1 MSHFL
6 DPLLRPDAIAVVG
19 ATEREHAVGNTVL
32 KNLLRGEFPGALYA
46 VNPRYAEV
54 EGVPCYPS
62 VSALPRPVR
71 HAIFTVSDGR
81 LEAALDEAITCG
93 VKAAMIFSSL
103 VLDNDSEPPLMH
115 RVRDKAKQAGLLV
128 CGANSMGFY
137 NFAHNVWVGGFPTR
151 SHRKPGNVALISQ
164 SGAGMSGILD
174 PDERIDFNFA
184 VSTGLELTVSAEDY
198 LDYALEQ
205 PETRV
210 IGLFLETSRYPEKLI
225 AAFRK
230 AATRKIP
237 IVVIKVGRTGLAAQ
251 LAVSHSGALAGSDA
265 AYGAVFDRHGVQRV
279 DDMEQ
284 LATALIMFAQP
295 HPVGPGG
302 VVTIHDSGG
311 ERQLIID
318 AAARLG
324 TPLADIS
331 TRTRKTLEALL
342 DPGLPAVN
350 PLDVWSAGGPDYE
363 DRLESCFAALLKDD
377 AAALG
382 AVVHDRAA
390 HGRIYPEYIR
400 HLRRGHAAS
409 GKPVFLVSN
418 RQGTGEDPEVIKAT
432 RAGFPV
438 LDGIA
443 SFLTGANCL
452 LGYRDYL
459 ARPVVRPPGLP
470 RPVLTKWRARLANRD
485 VVDEIEANRLL
496 CDCGIPMVKVWPV
509 NNEDELASLAPELS
523 YPVVMKTAMPD
534 IRHKSDVG
542 GVRLNIDDEREL
554 LHVYKDLYGRLG
566 NRVVVAPMYD
576 DPGVEMILGLVT
588 DDQFGPMIVMG
599 IGGVHAEL
607 LQDVVTVA
615 PPFDAATALRCLD
628 RLKMRKLLDGV
639 RGNPVVDIHAYC
651 EAAALLS
658 SIAVEF
664 ADRIA
669 EVDINPVKVLEQSCV
684 GLDALIIHK
693 TERFNKDKMAV

>member
-1 MSHFL
+1 MPHYL
-6 DPLLRPDAIAVVG
+6 DPLVRPDGIAVVG
-19 ATEREHAVGNTVL
+19 ASRRADAVGNTVL
-32 KNLLRGEFPGALYA
+32 KNLLKGEFPGALYA
-46 VNPRYAEV
+46 VNPRYDEI

-62 VSALPRPVR
+62 LSALPQPVR
-71 HAIFTVSDGR
+71 HAIFTVSDER
-81 LEAALDEAITCG
+81 LEVLLDEALACG
-93 VKAAMIFSSL
+93 VEAAMIYSSL
-103 VLDNDSEPPLMH
+103 VLEADSEPPLRQ
-115 RVRDKAKQAGLLV
+115 RVCEKAKQTGLLV

-137 NFAHNVWVGGFPTR
+137 NFAHNVWVVGFPTR

-210 IGLFLETSRYPEKLI
+210 IGLFLETSRYPEKLV

-265 AYGAVFDRHGVQRV
+265 AYGAVFDRYGVQRV

-331 TRTRKTLEALL
+331 AGTQKALEALL

-363 DRLESCFAALLKDD
+363 DRLESCFAALLQDD

-418 RQGTGEDPEVIKAT
+418 RQGTGEDPEVVNAT
-432 RAGFPV
+432 RAGFPI
-438 LDGIA
+438 LDGIT

-452 LGYRDYL
+452 LAYRDFQ
-459 ARPVVRPPGLP
+459 ARSGGRPPVLP
-470 RPVLTKWRARLANRD
+470 RSAIVAWRARLEE
-485 VVDEIEANRLL
+485 VGEVDELEAGRFLH
-496 CDCGIPMVKVWPV
+496 DCGIPMVTARVV
-509 NNEDELASLAPELS
+509 NNEVDLADLGAKMG
-523 YPVVMKTAMPD
+523 YPLIMKTAMPG

-542 GVRLNIDDEREL
+542 GVRLNIGDEVQLFRT
-554 LHVYKDLYGRLG
+554 YRDMSGRLG
-566 NRVVVAPMYD
+566 NRVLVAPMLD
-576 DPGVEMILGLVT
+576 TPGVEMILGFT
-588 DDQFGPMIVMG
+588 MDEQFGPMVVMG
-599 IGGVHAEL
+599 IGGVHTEL

-615 PPFDAATALRCLD
+615 PPFDAATVLFCLD
-628 RLKMRKLLDGV
+628 RLKMRKLLDGM
-639 RGNPVVDIHAYC
+639 RGNPPVDIPAFC
-651 EAAALLS
+651 EAAAILS
-658 SIAVEF
+658 VIAVEF
-664 ADRIA
+664 ADLVK
-669 EVDINPVKVLEQSCV
+669 EVDINPIKVLERGCV

-693 TERFNKDKMAV
+693 TERVNKDKMTV

>member
-1 MSHFL
+1 MPHYL
-6 DPLLRPDAIAVVG
+6 DPLVRPDTVAVVG
-19 ATEREHAVGNTVL
+19 ATGRANAVGNTVL

-46 VNPRYAEV
+46 VNPGYQEI
-54 EGVPCYPS
+54 EGIRCYPS
-62 VSALPRPVR
+62 LTALPQRVQ
-71 HAIFTVSDGR
+71 HVIFAVSDQR
-81 LEAALDEAITCG
+81 LEAALDEAIACG

-128 CGANSMGFY
+128 VGANSMGFY

-164 SGAGMSGILD
+164 SGAGMSGIVD

-184 VSTGLELTVSAEDY
+184 VSTGLELTVTAEDY

-225 AAFRK
+225 AAFSK

-237 IVVIKVGRTGLAAQ
+237 IVVIKVGRTELAAR
-251 LAVSHSGALAGSDA
+251 LAESHSGALAGSDA
-265 AYGAVFDRHGVQRV
+265 AYGAVFDRYGVQRV

-284 LATALIMFAQP
+284 LATALLMFAQP

-302 VVTIHDSGG
+302 IVTIHDSGG
-311 ERQLIID
+311 ERQLFID
-318 AAARLG
+318 MAARLG
-324 TPLADIS
+324 APLADIS
-331 TRTRKTLEALL
+331 AGTRKTLDTLL

-363 DRLESCFAALLKDD
+363 DRLEACFAALLNDD
-377 AAALG
+377 ATALG

-418 RQGTGEDPEVIKAT
+418 WQGTGEDPRIIEAT

-443 SFLTGANCL
+443 PFLTGARCL
-452 LGYRDYL
+452 LAYRDFL
-459 ARPVVRPPGLP
+459 GRPDVRPPVLP
-470 RPVLTKWRARLANRD
+470 DSAISTWRARLAD
-485 VVDEIEANRLL
+485 SAVVDEIEANRFLH
-496 CDCGIPMVKVWPV
+496 DCGVPMVETWPV
-509 NNEDELASLAPELS
+509 NNAGELEAVASGLG
-523 YPVVMKTAMPD
+523 YPVVMKTLTPGV
-534 IRHKSDVG
+534 RHKTDVD
-542 GVRLNIDDEREL
+542 GVRLNIRDGAEL
-554 LHVYKDLYGRLG
+554 MGTYHDLSGRLG
-566 NRVVVAPMYD
+566 NRVVVAPMLD
-576 DPGVEMILGLVT
+576 APGVEMILGLGT
-588 DDQFGPMIVMG
+588 DEQFGPLIVMG

-607 LQDVVTVA
+607 LRDIVTVV
-615 PPFDAATALRCLD
+615 PPFDAATALRCLQ
-628 RLKMRKLLDGV
+628 RLKMRKLLDGM
-639 RGNPVVDIHAYC
+639 RGNPAVDVHAYC
-651 EAAALLS
+651 EAAAVLS
-658 SIAVEF
+658 VVAIEF
-664 ADRIA
+664 ADLVK
-669 EVDINPVKVLEQSCV
+669 EVDINPIKVHEQGCT
-684 GLDALIIHK
+684 GLDALVI
-693 TERFNKDKMAV
+693 RQDG

>member
-1 MSHFL
+1 MPHYL
-6 DPLLRPDAIAVVG
+6 DPLVRPDTVAVVG
-19 ATEREHAVGNTVL
+19 ATGRANAVGNTVL

-46 VNPRYAEV
+46 VNPGYQEI
-54 EGVPCYPS
+54 EGIRCYPS
-62 VSALPRPVR
+62 LTALPQRVQ
-71 HAIFTVSDGR
+71 HVIFAVSDQR
-81 LEAALDEAITCG
+81 LEAALDEAIACG

-128 CGANSMGFY
+128 VGANSMGFY

-164 SGAGMSGILD
+164 SGAGMSGIVD

-184 VSTGLELTVSAEDY
+184 VSTGLELTVTAEDY

-225 AAFRK
+225 AAFSK

-237 IVVIKVGRTGLAAQ
+237 IVVIKVGRTELAAR
-251 LAVSHSGALAGSDA
+251 LAESHSGALAGSDA
-265 AYGAVFDRHGVQRV
+265 AYEAVFDRYGVQRV

-302 VVTIHDSGG
+302 IVTIHDSGG
-311 ERQLIID
+311 ERQLFID
-318 AAARLG
+318 MAARLG
-324 TPLADIS
+324 APLADIS
-331 TRTRKTLEALL
+331 AGTRKTLDTLL

-350 PLDVWSAGGPDYE
+350 PLDVWSAAGPDYE
-363 DRLESCFAALLKDD
+363 DRLEACFAALLNDD
-377 AAALG
+377 ATALG

-418 RQGTGEDPEVIKAT
+418 WQGTGEDPRIIEAT

-443 SFLTGANCL
+443 PFLTGARCL
-452 LGYRDYL
+452 LAYRDFL
-459 ARPVVRPPGLP
+459 ARPDVRPPVLP
-470 RPVLTKWRARLANRD
+470 GFAISTWRARLAD
-485 VVDEIEANRLL
+485 SAVVDEIEANRFLH
-496 CDCGIPMVKVWPV
+496 DCGVPMVETWPV
-509 NNEDELASLAPELS
+509 NNAGELEAVASGLG
-523 YPVVMKTAMPD
+523 YPVVMKTLTPGV
-534 IRHKSDVG
+534 RHKTDVD
-542 GVRLNIDDEREL
+542 GVRLNIRDGAEL
-554 LHVYKDLYGRLG
+554 MGTYHDLSGRLG
-566 NRVVVAPMYD
+566 NRVVVAPMLD
-576 DPGVEMILGLVT
+576 APGVEMILGLGT
-588 DDQFGPMIVMG
+588 DEQFGPLIVMG

-607 LQDVVTVA
+607 LRDIVTVV
-615 PPFDAATALRCLD
+615 PPFDAATALRCLE
-628 RLKMRKLLDGV
+628 RLKMRKLLDGM
-639 RGNPVVDIHAYC
+639 RGNPAVDVHAYC
-651 EAAALLS
+651 EAAAVLS
-658 SIAVEF
+658 VIAIEF
-664 ADRIA
+664 ADLVK
-669 EVDINPVKVLEQSCV
+669 EVDINPIKVHEQGCT
-684 GLDALIIHK
+684 GLDALVIRR
-693 TERFNKDKMAV
+693 ED

>member
-1 MSHFL
+1 MPHYL
-6 DPLLRPDAIAVVG
+6 DPLVRPDTVAVVG
-19 ATEREHAVGNTVL
+19 ATVRVNAVGNTVL

-46 VNPRYAEV
+46 VNPGYQEI
-54 EGVPCYPS
+54 EGIRCYPS
-62 VSALPRPVR
+62 LTALPQRVQ
-71 HAIFTVSDGR
+71 HVIFAVSDQR
-81 LEAALDEAITCG
+81 LEAALDEAIACG

-128 CGANSMGFY
+128 VGANSMGFY

-164 SGAGMSGILD
+164 SGAGMSGIVD

-184 VSTGLELTVSAEDY
+184 VSTGLELTVTAEDY

-225 AAFRK
+225 AAFSK

-237 IVVIKVGRTGLAAQ
+237 IVVIKVGRTELAAR
-251 LAVSHSGALAGSDA
+251 LAESHSGALAGSDA
-265 AYGAVFDRHGVQRV
+265 AYEAVFDRYGVQRV

-302 VVTIHDSGG
+302 IVTIHDSGG
-311 ERQLIID
+311 ERQLFID
-318 AAARLG
+318 MAARLG
-324 TPLADIS
+324 APLADIS
-331 TRTRKTLEALL
+331 AGTRKTLDTLL

-350 PLDVWSAGGPDYE
+350 PLDVWSAAGPDYE
-363 DRLESCFAALLKDD
+363 DRLEACFAALLNDD
-377 AAALG
+377 ATALG

-418 RQGTGEDPEVIKAT
+418 WQGTGEDPRIIEAT

-443 SFLTGANCL
+443 PFLTGARCL
-452 LGYRDYL
+452 LAYRDFL
-459 ARPVVRPPGLP
+459 ARPDVRPPVLP
-470 RPVLTKWRARLANRD
+470 GFAISTWRARLAD
-485 VVDEIEANRLL
+485 SAVVDEIEANRFLH
-496 CDCGIPMVKVWPV
+496 DCGVPMVETWPV
-509 NNEDELASLAPELS
+509 NNAGELEAVASGLG
-523 YPVVMKTAMPD
+523 YPVVMKTLTPGV
-534 IRHKSDVG
+534 RHKTDVD
-542 GVRLNIDDEREL
+542 GVRLNIRDGAEL
-554 LHVYKDLYGRLG
+554 MSTYHDLSGRLG
-566 NRVVVAPMYD
+566 NRVVVAPMLD
-576 DPGVEMILGLVT
+576 APGVEMILGLGT
-588 DDQFGPMIVMG
+588 DEQFGPLIVMG

-607 LQDVVTVA
+607 LRDIVTVV
-615 PPFDAATALRCLD
+615 PPFDAATALRCLQ
-628 RLKMRKLLDGV
+628 RLKMRKLLDGM
-639 RGNPVVDIHAYC
+639 RGNPAVDVHAYC
-651 EAAALLS
+651 EAAAVLS
-658 SIAVEF
+658 VVAIEF
-664 ADRIA
+664 ADLVK
-669 EVDINPVKVLEQSCV
+669 EVDINPIKVHEQGCT
-684 GLDALIIHK
+684 GLDALVIRR
-693 TERFNKDKMAV
+693 ED

>member
-1 MSHFL
+1 MPHYL
-6 DPLLRPDAIAVVG
+6 DPLVRPDTVAVVG
-19 ATEREHAVGNTVL
+19 ATVRVNAVGNTVL
-32 KNLLRGEFPGALYA
+32 KNLLRGEYPGALYA
-46 VNPRYAEV
+46 VNPGYQEI
-54 EGVPCYPS
+54 EGVRCYPS
-62 VSALPRPVR
+62 LTALPQPVQ
-71 HAIFTVSDGR
+71 HVIFAVSDQR
-81 LEAALDEAITCG
+81 LEAALDEAIACG
-93 VKAAMIFSSL
+93 VKAATIFSSL

-128 CGANSMGFY
+128 VGANSMGFY

-164 SGAGMSGILD
+164 SGAGMSGIVD

-184 VSTGLELTVSAEDY
+184 VSTGLELTVTAEDY

-265 AYGAVFDRHGVQRV
+265 AYGAVFDRYGVQRV

-331 TRTRKTLEALL
+331 AGTQKTLEALL

-363 DRLESCFAALLKDD
+363 DRLEACFAALLQDA

-418 RQGTGEDPEVIKAT
+418 RQGTGEDPEVVNAT
-432 RAGFPV
+432 RTGSPV

-452 LGYRDYL
+452 LAYRDFY
-459 ARPVVRPPGLP
+459 ARPTINTPCLSPATP
-470 RPVLTKWRARLANRD
+470 TMWRSRLVGIDA
-485 VVDEIEANRLL
+485 VDEITANRFLH
-496 CDCGIPMVKVWPV
+496 DCGIPMVKTWQV
-509 NNEDELASLAPELS
+509 NNAGELETLASGLG
-523 YPVVMKTAMPD
+523 YPVVMKTAMPG

-542 GVRLNIDDEREL
+542 GVRLNIGDEAEL
-554 LHVYKDLYGRLG
+554 LSVYHDLSGRFG
-566 NRVVVAPMYD
+566 NRVLVAPLLD
-576 DPGVEMILGLVT
+576 APGVEMILGFAT
-588 DDQFGPMIVMG
+588 DEQFGPMIVMG

-607 LQDVVTVA
+607 LRDVVTVA
-615 PPFDAATALRCLD
+615 PPFDAATALRNLD
-628 RLKMRKLLDGV
+628 RLKMRKLLDGA
-639 RGNPVVDIHAYC
+639 RCAPSVDVPAFC
-651 EAAALLS
+651 EAAAILS
-658 SIAVEF
+658 VISVEF
-664 ADRIA
+664 ADLVKEA
-669 EVDINPVKVLEQSCV
+669 DINPIKVLEQGCM
-684 GLDALIIHK
+684 GLDALVIRK
-693 TERFNKDKMAV
+693 SA

>member
-1 MSHFL
+1 MPHYL
-6 DPLLRPDAIAVVG
+6 DPLVRPDTVAVVG
-19 ATEREHAVGNTVL
+19 ATVRVNAVGNTVL
-32 KNLLRGEFPGALYA
+32 KNLLRGEYPGALYA
-46 VNPRYAEV
+46 VNPGYQEI
-54 EGVPCYPS
+54 EGVRCYPS
-62 VSALPRPVR
+62 LTALPQPVQ
-71 HAIFTVSDGR
+71 HVIFAVSDQR
-81 LEAALDEAITCG
+81 LEAALDEAIACG
-93 VKAAMIFSSL
+93 VKAATIFSSL

-128 CGANSMGFY
+128 VGANSMGFY

-164 SGAGMSGILD
+164 SGAGMSGIVD

-265 AYGAVFDRHGVQRV
+265 AYGAVFDRYGVQRV

-331 TRTRKTLEALL
+331 AGTQKTLEALL

-363 DRLESCFAALLKDD
+363 DRLEACFAALLQDA

-418 RQGTGEDPEVIKAT
+418 RQGTGEDPEVVNAT
-432 RAGFPV
+432 RTGSPV

-452 LGYRDYL
+452 LAYRDFY
-459 ARPVVRPPGLP
+459 ARPTINTPCLSPATP
-470 RPVLTKWRARLANRD
+470 TMWRSRLVGIDA
-485 VVDEIEANRLL
+485 VDEITANRFLH
-496 CDCGIPMVKVWPV
+496 DCGIPMVKTWQV
-509 NNEDELASLAPELS
+509 NNAGELETLASGLG
-523 YPVVMKTAMPD
+523 YPVVMKTAMPG

-542 GVRLNIDDEREL
+542 GVRLNIGDEAEL
-554 LHVYKDLYGRLG
+554 LSVYHDLSGRFG
-566 NRVVVAPMYD
+566 NRVLVAPLLD
-576 DPGVEMILGLVT
+576 APGVEMILGFAT
-588 DDQFGPMIVMG
+588 DEQFGPMIVMG

-607 LQDVVTVA
+607 LRDVVTVA
-615 PPFDAATALRCLD
+615 PPFDAATALRNLD
-628 RLKMRKLLDGV
+628 RLKMRKLLDGA
-639 RGNPVVDIHAYC
+639 RCAPSVDVPAFC
-651 EAAALLS
+651 EAAAILS
-658 SIAVEF
+658 VISVEF
-664 ADRIA
+664 ADLVKEA
-669 EVDINPVKVLEQSCV
+669 DINPIKVLEQGCM
-684 GLDALIIHK
+684 GLDALVIRK
-693 TERFNKDKMAV
+693 SA